1 MFDCKSERKSIG
13 KREREGRDK
22 RRRERVERIHGG
34 KVIENQSFIL
44 PVVTV
49 ESTVTRSFVFSRSFL
64 NIPWYFAEF
73 LVKERWSMED
83 NRGFRELIV
92 FFNFPLNIE
101 CRESVGWLEFKR
113 IGISF
118 SKRDHSN

>member
-1 MFDCKSERKSIG
+1 
-13 KREREGRDK
+13 
-22 RRRERVERIHGG
+22 
-34 KVIENQSFIL
+34 
-44 PVVTV
+44 
-49 ESTVTRSFVFSRSFL
+49 
-64 NIPWYFAEF
+64 
-73 LVKERWSMED
+73 MED

>member
-34 KVIENQSFIL
+34 EVIENQSFIL

-49 ESTVTRSFVFSRSFL
+49 ESTVTRSFVFSRSKY
-64 NIPWYFAEF
+64 P
-73 LVKERWSMED
+73 LV
-83 NRGFRELIV
+83 F
-92 FFNFPLNIE
+92 
-101 CRESVGWLEFKR
+101 CRIFGQGTMVNG
-113 IGISF
+113 GQ
-118 SKRDHSN
+118 